1 MSQRNSNYNKR
12 PRIHSAGAV
21 ILVHGQQEA
30 EALAALLTTRL
41 REKRLNAA
49 LLLER
54 IKEHAQDLPGTT
66 KADGVKF
73 RKRITPED
81 ATMLEGIECISA
93 VAIPL
98 EVPPTSYNS
107 YQTRALID
115 ALEAAQETELSG
127 TVLHRVLEDRA
138 RAAGEELVQFGVHP
152 KLVDWYNTPE
162 VQETIQ
168 GRGRGWYYIVGL
180 EPFSLL
186 GGLFLFRKADLT
198 VFAGA
203 AKEDEMWTIQSKG
216 EKGIRTLAKRELS
229 EESALTESEV
239 RALQEWYK
247 GYVNVKGTCI
257 YTVLYRPPEG
267 DSQEN
272 M

>member
-1 MSQRNSNYNKR
+1 
-12 PRIHSAGAV
+12 
-21 ILVHGQQEA
+21 VHGQQEA

-49 LLLER
+49 PLLER

-73 RKRITPED
+73 RKRITPQD
-81 ATMLEGIECISA
+81 AAMLEGIECISA

-98 EVPPTSYNS
+98 EVPPTNYDS
-107 YQTRALID
+107 YQTHTLIG
-115 ALEAAQETELSG
+115 ALEAAQETELRG
-127 TVLHRVLEDRA
+127 TVLHRILEDR
-138 RAAGEELVQFGVHP
+138 RAAGEELVQFDVHP
-152 KLVDWYNTPE
+152 KLFDWYNTPK

-168 GRGRGWYYIVGL
+168 RRGSQGWYYIVGQ

-198 VFAGA
+198 VFSGA
-203 AKEDEMWTIQSKG
+203 AKEDEKRMIQSKG

-229 EESALTESEV
+229 EEAALTGSEL
-239 RALQEWYK
+239 RALHGWDD
-247 GYVNVKGTCI
+247 GYENVKGTCI
-257 YTVLYRPPEG
+257 YTVLYRPPEAEEG
-267 DSQEN
+267 DNQEN